1 MNHTGRFTMT
11 TRHHLISWLIVGLVS
26 ALAACDSGTVS
37 QKKAESFVEDWAE
50 RTEESLDE
58 HISIED
64 AVTRF
69 ESTVKTDAKAAVDR
83 VSRTEPPYDAFIR
96 DVYTDLGWK
105 LRLASNDGLTDR
117 GATVWKI
124 LQRADEHALDL
135 DSFEFDT
142 IETRLERVEKFDEK
156 LTSLD
161 SFTLDER
168 EHKQAVEWLTKQKRK
183 EFELEE
189 QNFGRLVDAV
199 TDSKVGDRLA
209 TRLENLREAYRKRE
223 KAVAGLEQLLARN
236 VLRYSRKMEHFRIR
250 HVYIHPRHDDY
261 WSHRIIEDRNP
272 DLRRPDEEKGPY
284 AAGHVWRTAAQVA
297 DDMKQPVAILHER
310 MRETLRE
317 LLTDDTPAEVLEKLQ
332 PNHPQYAKLQKEYA
346 RYRKIVD
353 NGGWEKISQT
363 PHLGRGTTHEVV
375 SVLKKRL
382 SIEEYYPEDADT
394 DNVFDADLEE
404 AIEQYQTTHQ
414 MRVTGK
420 THRMFWVSVNTTA
433 EYRVRQLGLNLERW
447 RESNVRHG
455 DPTYAMVNI
464 PGFHVELWHDQK
476 RDMRFEIVVGNND
489 TKVDEETDEEVSP
502 NHTPELSAYI
512 DRVIY
517 NPYWNVTD
525 RIRNNEL
532 LPKARHSVE
541 QKYKARLR
549 ELRKQKRELAD
560 VGSGDESETTG
571 TSDESSDSYF
581 VSAGTEA
588 SDDGSESSISSG
600 PLGGPG
606 DGEQENQETE
616 DQKDNAETK
625 ESKVA
630 IDDLF
635 QMVEDENAVEDIDK
649 KAVFDVQAVRKLI
662 NQARKAE
669 QAASSVSPTGGGM
682 FGGGDSESGDDAG
695 SAGGDSEEGD
705 ESVLER
711 EFPYLDPET
720 GEVDVSSTNPDNVPD
735 WYEENDYEVMAAGK
749 DWEYIRMTQGEHN
762 ALGRVKVIFPNQS
775 AVYLHDTPKQDLF
788 SRKIRAFSHGCMRM
802 HKPLQFAEQ
811 LLRYNGKFDEI
822 DLQEL
827 LEGEKKPVKND
838 EGEPTGEKEMKYT
851 YKPVFL
857 DRQIPVHIE
866 YFTVRVD
873 EEGRANFFA
882 DIYDKDEEALTGGA
896 EGDEGSETDSNDG

>member
-1 MNHTGRFTMT
+1 MTM
-11 TRHHLISWLIVGLVS
+11 RNHLISWLIVGLVS
-26 ALAACDSGTVS
+26 ALVACDSGTVS

-58 HISIED
+58 QVSTD
-64 AVTRF
+64 GAVTRF
-69 ESTVKTDAKAAVDR
+69 ESSVRKDAKAAVDR
-83 VSRTEPPYDAFIR
+83 VSRTEPPYDAFVR

-117 GATVWKI
+117 GVTVWKI
-124 LQRADEHALDL
+124 LQKADEHALDL
-135 DSFEFDT
+135 EPFEFDA
-142 IETRLERVEKFDEK
+142 IEARLDRVEKFDKEIA
-156 LTSLD
+156 SLD
-161 SFTLDER
+161 SFTLNER
-168 EHKQAVEWLTKQKRK
+168 ERKQAVEWLAKQKRE
-183 EFELEE
+183 EFELDE
-189 QNFGRLVDAV
+189 QNFGRLADAV

-223 KAVAGLEQLLARN
+223 KAVAEIEQLLARN
-236 VLRYSRKMEHFRIR
+236 VVRYSRKMKHFRIR

-261 WSHRIIEDRNP
+261 WSHRIIKDRNP
-272 DLRRPDEEKGPY
+272 NLERPDEEEGPY
-284 AAGHVWRTAAQVA
+284 AAGHVWRKAAQVA
-297 DDMKQPVAILHER
+297 DDMKQPVAILHGR
-310 MRETLRE
+310 MRKTLRE
-317 LLTDDTPAEVLEKLQ
+317 VLTDDAPAEVLEKLQ
-332 PNHPQYAKLQKEYA
+332 PDHPQYAKIKKEYA
-346 RYRKIVD
+346 RYRETVD

-363 PHLGRGTTHEVV
+363 PHLGRGMRHEVV
-375 SVLKKRL
+375 SALKKRL
-382 SIEEYYPEDADT
+382 SKEGYYPEDADT
-394 DNVFDADLEE
+394 DEVFDVDLEE

-420 THRMFWVSVNTTA
+420 THRMFWVSINTTA
-433 EYRVRQLGLNLERW
+433 KYRMRQLGLNLQRW
-447 RESNVRHG
+447 RESNIRHS
-455 DPTYAMVNI
+455 DPTYALVNI
-464 PGFHVELWHDQK
+464 PGFHVELWRNQQ

-489 TKVDEETDEEVSP
+489 TKVDEETDEEVTP

-549 ELRKQKRELAD
+549 ELREQKRGHAD
-560 VGSGDESETTG
+560 ANSTNESKTTET
-571 TSDESSDSYF
+571 SNESSDSYF
-581 VSAGTEA
+581 VSAGNEA

-606 DGEQENQETE
+606 DGEPENQEGE
-616 DQKDNAETK
+616 DREDDAEK
-625 ESKVA
+625 EESKVA

-635 QMVEDENAVEDIDK
+635 RMVEDENAVEDIDK

-662 NQARKAE
+662 KEARKAE
-669 QAASSVSPTGGGM
+669 QAASSISPTGGGM
-682 FGGGDSESGDDAG
+682 FGSGNSESKGDEGSNGGDAGD
-695 SAGGDSEEGD
+695 GDKP
-705 ESVLER
+705 VLEQ

-720 GEVDVSSTNPDNVPD
+720 GEVDVSTTDPDNVPE
-735 WYEENDYEVMAAGK
+735 WYEENDYEAMAAGK
-749 DWEYIRMTQGEHN
+749 EWEYIRMTQGDHN

-802 HKPLQFAEQ
+802 HKPLEFAEQ
-811 LLRYNGKFDEI
+811 LLRYDGKFGEI
-822 DLQEL
+822 DVQEL
-827 LEGEKKPVKND
+827 LEGEEKPVKND
-838 EGEPTGEKEMKYT
+838 EGEPTGETEIKYT

-857 DRQIPVHIE
+857 DKQIPVHIE

-873 EEGRANFFA
+873 ETGRANFFA
-882 DIYDKDEEALTGGA
+882 DIYDKDEEALTGGG